1 MALLSA
7 AVLLLGCKGDVT
19 TKNEGKEKLTIFT
32 AASLNE
38 VIKELSMA
46 FQETNEVD
54 IKLNLASSGT
64 LARQIEQGA
73 GADVYLSANL
83 MWVRYLQ
90 ELGRI
95 SENGLMEIAKNE
107 LVFIAPIDSELSSIT
122 FDQEIDISQFLKNN
136 RLAIGDPAHVPAGIY
151 GMQALQNLG
160 WNEQKAGQLM
170 YMTDVRAALTLVE
183 LGEASLGIVYKT
195 DAMKSEKVKI
205 IGQIPSVFHDEIRI
219 MAGQLSEK
227 HLATEFIEFLSTD
240 RAKGI
245 LSSFGFIL

>member
-1 MALLSA
+1 
-7 AVLLLGCKGDVT
+7 
-19 TKNEGKEKLTIFT
+19 
-32 AASLNE
+32 
-38 VIKELSMA
+38 
-46 FQETNEVD
+46 
-54 IKLNLASSGT
+54 
-64 LARQIEQGA
+64 
-73 GADVYLSANL
+73 DVYLSANL

-107 LVFIAPIDSELSSIT
+107 LVFIAPIHSELSSIT